1 MDNPE
6 LSDKNKKPQQVER
19 RQYKRLPVVF
29 PVEFQFIDPE
39 TSGSISEIK
48 QGFTRD
54 IGKGGICLEV
64 NNIEEGMEQ
73 VLKEEKA
80 KLDLHLH
87 IPLNKPEIKAIA
99 KIAWHEKTR
108 SGYPNQYLI
117 GLSFLQ
123 IDQKDRSRIYFHA
136 KRLALTPLFIA
147 SLFLF
152 SISSLAYFYFA
163 DFKIRTENKELV
175 QKLAQMSGK
184 KAELEKR
191 IMEFDQE
198 NKEIEKNILEN
209 QNKIESYK
217 ARIKDLERLA
227 LDFKVKDKLV
237 EYLRED
243 KEKAKGVI
251 KEALSQRIRFHNKVS
266 SLTKENAYLKNR
278 VSRLSNDRISAED
291 NLKDLLSTFNPLE
304 EKSISDMYKWIK
316 NHQSRRTG
324 LVVSYEGDKEI
335 EEWAFTYDQSLASQ
349 CFTLMGDKENA
360 KQILNFYKTRA
371 AKTEGGFSNAYDSY
385 TGKISEY
392 TVHSGP
398 NIWLGIA
405 ILQYTKKFKDEAY
418 LAMAED
424 IADWLIMLQKQD
436 KEEGIRGGPK
446 FQWFS
451 TEHNLD
457 AYAFFSMLYKITE
470 EEKYL
475 EAKEKVFKWLQKN
488 AFNKTEGRLNR
499 GKGDAT
505 IATDTFAW
513 AIAAIGP
520 ELLKESDMNPDQIMD
535 FAEANCLVTTD
546 YINQGGESIKVTGFD
561 FGKYEHI
568 GRGGIVS
575 TEWTGQMIIAFKIM
589 ASYYKE
595 NRDFDKSGYYKKKSD
610 FYFSEIGRAHV

>member
-1 MDNPE
+1 
-6 LSDKNKKPQQVER
+6 L
-19 RQYKRLPVVF
+19 
-29 PVEFQFIDPE
+29 
-39 TSGSISEIK
+39 
-48 QGFTRD
+48 
-54 IGKGGICLEV
+54 
-64 NNIEEGMEQ
+64 
-73 VLKEEKA
+73 
-80 KLDLHLH
+80 
-87 IPLNKPEIKAIA
+87 
-99 KIAWHEKTR
+99 
-108 SGYPNQYLI
+108 
-117 GLSFLQ
+117 
-123 IDQKDRSRIYFHA
+123 
-136 KRLALTPLFIA
+136 
-147 SLFLF
+147 
-152 SISSLAYFYFA
+152 
-163 DFKIRTENKELV
+163 
-175 QKLAQMSGK
+175 
-184 KAELEKR
+184 
-191 IMEFDQE
+191 
-198 NKEIEKNILEN
+198 
-209 QNKIESYK
+209 
-217 ARIKDLERLA
+217 
-227 LDFKVKDKLV
+227 
-237 EYLRED
+237 
-243 KEKAKGVI
+243 
-251 KEALSQRIRFHNKVS
+251 
-266 SLTKENAYLKNR
+266 
-278 VSRLSNDRISAED
+278 
-291 NLKDLLSTFNPLE
+291 
-304 EKSISDMYKWIK
+304 IK

-610 FYFSEIGRAHV
+610 FYFSEIQKMTIISPSRIGQGQGCLPYASQDDVDTGHGWRVARGTRTGSTASTTYAIFARYGYNPMAFN